1 MKSRILQACLLFAA
15 LLIFGAS
22 ILAPGA
28 QAQFVSFTQAAQ
40 HHGSAGI
47 AGWGWGQD
55 LPAVVN
61 GGCSTGNTT
70 CTIDF
75 IATQPGSAWVIFIA
89 TGNNTH
95 ITSASG
101 GSGTWNL
108 CPSSECNAFN
118 SGSGA
123 VDAITNTT
131 GTTGSQ
137 SVTVTLNAAAT
148 GFFGASFIETLR
160 PPTATSSTFDTGG
173 AQFTSSCTS
182 CSGVAL
188 TTTATD
194 AIVQYNDCANNASAW
209 NGISAPYFLDTKQDP
224 TYLNTS
230 VGSIVAPTYT
240 QTSGYCMFSAV
251 AFKSN
256 LGTFTPITPTPLF
269 LLENMTYLSGGAST
283 PCNPTC
289 TVTIPSTA
297 AGNLLFIHAANTGGA
312 TISSITDGGDTFTN
326 CLTSGTS
333 GANITITSTNDTL
346 SCAYTLSVGGGK
358 TTLSITMSGNSS
370 TGFEVY
376 EVTRTSGTWSLD
388 TQGSTQR
395 TGSGGYFTGQ
405 ALTLTGSN
413 DVIFQGEFNPGGV
426 VGASLYPLAFVASSG
441 GFLNNEAGS
450 NILLNTTNGTAPIW
464 GTNQNVASSVDAV
477 AFQ

>member
-1 MKSRILQACLLFAA
+1 MNSRILHVCFLFVAI
-15 LLIFGAS
+15 LIFVARS
-22 ILAPGA
+22 SVLAPTAGA
-28 QAQFVSFTQAAQ
+28 QYVAATLAAQ
-40 HHGSAGI
+40 HHGGSAGI

-95 ITSASG
+95 IASASG

-108 CPSSECNAFN
+108 CPSSGCNAFN
-118 SGSGA
+118 SASGA

-148 GFFGASFIETLR
+148 GFFAASFVETLR
-160 PPTATSSTFDTGG
+160 PPTATSSSFDTGG

-209 NGISAPYFLDTKQDP
+209 NAISAPYFLDTKQDP

-230 VGSIVAPTYT
+230 VGSIAGPTYT
-240 QTSGYCMFSAV
+240 QASGYCMFSAV

-256 LGTFTPITPTPLF
+256 LGTFTATTPVFALVN
-269 LLENMTYLSGGAST
+269 LTYLSGGSSQ

-289 TVTIPSTA
+289 SVTIPSTT

-312 TISSITDGGDTFTN
+312 TISSITDSGDTFTN
-326 CLTSGTS
+326 CTTGSSG
-333 GANITITSTNDTL
+333 GNITITSTNDTL
-346 SCAYTLSVGGGK
+346 SCAYTLSVGSGK
-358 TTLSITMSGNSS
+358 TILSVTMSGNSS

-376 EVTRTSGTWSLD
+376 EVSRTSGIWSLD